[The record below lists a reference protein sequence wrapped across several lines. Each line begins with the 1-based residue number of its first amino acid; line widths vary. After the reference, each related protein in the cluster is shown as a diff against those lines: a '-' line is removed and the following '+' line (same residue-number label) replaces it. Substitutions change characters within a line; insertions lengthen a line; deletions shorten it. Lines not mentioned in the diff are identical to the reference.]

1 MSALSIKRLTAAAS
15 LVAMMALQ
23 LSGGAVRYLCDCSG
37 VAVVTAE
44 DHCHG
49 EHGEAGP
56 LAHAPV
62 GHHHDHDAPVE
73 GTPAE
78 DHHHDHLA
86 FDASEPGT
94 LSALVSAPALRL
106 LPVFWVELPEA
117 ISIST
122 DPYVET
128 ARPPRDDGGP
138 PPTSLLVTRSVVR
151 LI

>member
-1 MSALSIKRLTAAAS
+1 MFTLSIKRLTVAAS
-15 LVAMMALQ
+15 LVAIMALQ
-23 LSGGAVRYLCDCSG
+23 MSGGAVRYLCDCSG

-44 DHCHG
+44 EHCHG

-62 GHHHDHDAPVE
+62 GHDHDHDAPVE
-73 GTPAE
+73 GSPAE

-86 FDASEPGT
+86 LDASEPGK
-94 LSALVSAPALRL
+94 LPSLVTAPALRL
-106 LPVFWVELPEA
+106 LPVFQVELTKVLAVPA
-117 ISIST
+117 
-122 DPYVET
+122 DRFVAPP
-128 ARPPRDDGGP
+128 RPPRDDGGP